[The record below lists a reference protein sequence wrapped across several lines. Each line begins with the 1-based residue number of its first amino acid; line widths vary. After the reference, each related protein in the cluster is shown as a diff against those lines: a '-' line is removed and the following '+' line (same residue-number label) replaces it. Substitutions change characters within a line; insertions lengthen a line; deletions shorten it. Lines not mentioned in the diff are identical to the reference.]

1 MNMNQKIVGCRVP
14 RGATVDPVISYWRAE
29 RLIREMD
36 ILNPWPRPRG
46 FVFTAKTREEYACW
60 RASQRNPRLW

>member
-1 MNMNQKIVGCRVP
+1 MIINQKIVGRRVLC
-14 RGATVDPVISYWRAE
+14 GATADPAVSYWRAE

-36 ILNPWPRPRG
+36 MLNPWPRPRG
-46 FVFTAKTREEYACW
+46 FVFTAKTREEYDCW